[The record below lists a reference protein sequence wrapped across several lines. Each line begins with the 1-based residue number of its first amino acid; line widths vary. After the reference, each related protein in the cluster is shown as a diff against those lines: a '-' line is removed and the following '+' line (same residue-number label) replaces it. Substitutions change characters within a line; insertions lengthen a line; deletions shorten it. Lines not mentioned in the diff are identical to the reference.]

1 MAKINQHDTGMEKR
15 IKSEQTMRRIT
26 NDDLICKNCLLRM
39 DDTVVFGN
47 TSRCERYSVKP
58 VEVLIGG
65 GCSYFSK
72 E

>member
-1 MAKINQHDTGMEKR
+1 MANENRSKKELENK

-26 NDDLICKNCLLRM
+26 NDSLICKNCLLRM
-39 DDTVVFGN
+39 NDTVIFGN
-47 TSRCERYSVKP
+47 TSRCEQFPAKP

-65 GCSYFSK
+65 GCEFFIK